1 MAKAIIKNDTVA
13 RRAFFGLL
21 CLLLLVAVWLFW
33 WLGHPE
39 ILAFQETY
47 QMFLT
52 TGDYLQKHLC
62 EVGGISMYI
71 GEFLTQYNIYPCL
84 GAGIIGLE
92 TLAIAVLVYRMTAK
106 EPGKL
111 RFKSI
116 IPLAISA
123 CAALAFNYVLGDE
136 NLLPSFAVSIILAL
150 SALYIIL
157 MCKTKVM
164 KGIAT
169 AISLPL
175 LFWCCWTSHYRIPHA
190 FLNTPGFNEER
201 CEVLKYDYLVRNQ
214 EWNEIISKAEK
225 KNPHHKLGIQALN
238 LALGKQNWLGDRMFS
253 FYQSGSEGLFSAWNY
268 NSVDCVIS
276 SEIAWHL
283 GLINTAFR
291 YSFDS
296 QEAIPDKRKSARFM
310 KRMAECSIVNGNYKV
325 AKKYLNK
332 LKHTTFYRIWAERTE
347 QCLFNDNMVAQ
358 HPVYGEKRNVRFK
371 AEFLFTHTELNKIL
385 VMLAVESKG
394 RNPLAW
400 DYANAA
406 TMLKGDL
413 EFLAGTSHY
422 GEEIFH
428 RSVLPKHH
436 QEAWALIWTG
446 THPNFEGCPVTISAD
461 IQQRTMQFANAFMQS
476 KGQLNGF
483 EQAYNDTYWPY
494 FFRKQQQQSA
504 AAQQQEVDGNTG
516 ASAQH

>member
-1 MAKAIIKNDTVA
+1 MAKAIIKTNPVA

-21 CLLLLVAVWLFW
+21 CLLLFMAVWLFW

-52 TGDYLQKHLC
+52 TGDYLQRHLC
-62 EVGGISMYI
+62 EVGGVSIYL

-84 GAGIIGLE
+84 GAAIIALE
-92 TLAIAVLVYRMTAK
+92 TLAIAVLLYRMAAK
-106 EPGKL
+106 DPGKL
-111 RFKSI
+111 GMKNI
-116 IPLAISA
+116 IPATISICAI
-123 CAALAFNYVLGDE
+123 LAFNYILGDE

-157 MCKTKVM
+157 MCKTKVR

-175 LFWCCWTSHYRIPHA
+175 LFWCCWTSHYRISHA
-190 FLNTPGFNEER
+190 FLNTPGFDEER
-201 CEVLKYDYLVRNQ
+201 CEVLEYDYLVRNQ

-225 KNPHHKLGIQALN
+225 KNPTHKLGIQALN
-238 LALGKQNWLGDRMFS
+238 LALGKQGRLGDRMFS
-253 FYQSGSEGLFSAWNY
+253 FYQSGVEGLFSAWNY

-296 QEAIPDKRKSARFM
+296 QEAIQDKRKSARMM
-310 KRMAECSIVNGNYKV
+310 KRMAECSIVNGDYKV

-332 LKHTTFYRIWAERTE
+332 LKHTIFYKMWAEKAE

-358 HPVYGEKRNVRFK
+358 HPIYGEKRNIRFK

-385 VMLAVESKG
+385 VMLAVESNG
-394 RNPLAW
+394 RNQLAW
-400 DYANAA
+400 EFANAA
-406 TMLKGDL
+406 TLLKGDL
-413 EFLAGTSHY
+413 EIFTGTSHY
-422 GEEIFH
+422 DQEMFH
-428 RSVLPKHH
+428 RSTLPKHH
-436 QEAWALIWTG
+436 QEAWALVWTSS
-446 THPNFEGCPVTISAD
+446 HPNFEGCPVTISAD
-461 IQQRTMQFANAFMQS
+461 IQQRIMQFANTFMQN

-494 FFRKQQQQSA
+494 FFRKRQQSA
-504 AAQQQEVDGNTG
+504 TQSQEVDGNTS
-516 ASAQH
+516 ASAQHQ